1 MTRLGQFR
9 LSNGYSLRLGAFY
22 AAVFLVV
29 GVQLPFWPVW
39 LAGHGFDPQ
48 EIATVFAAT
57 IWAKVVATP
66 AIGAL
71 ADRTGQQRLVMV
83 SLAAIAWIGYATLLP
98 IIGFWP
104 LLAVHGRGDG
114 HRRVTELAQ
123 NGEFQVAV
131 AFALATA
138 PPIARDRDRTADD
151 GVEPRHVHKGYLL

>member
-1 MTRLGQFR
+1 M
-9 LSNGYSLRLGAFY
+9 
-22 AAVFLVV
+22 V

-39 LAGHGFDPQ
+39 LAGRGLDPQ

-71 ADRTGQQRLVMV
+71 ADRTGQRRLVMV

-104 LLAVHGRGDG
+104 LLGCTV
-114 HRRVTELAQ
+114 
-123 NGEFQVAV
+123 VA
-131 AFALATA
+131 TG
-138 PPIARDRDRTADD
+138 T
-151 GVEPRHVHKGYLL
+151 GG